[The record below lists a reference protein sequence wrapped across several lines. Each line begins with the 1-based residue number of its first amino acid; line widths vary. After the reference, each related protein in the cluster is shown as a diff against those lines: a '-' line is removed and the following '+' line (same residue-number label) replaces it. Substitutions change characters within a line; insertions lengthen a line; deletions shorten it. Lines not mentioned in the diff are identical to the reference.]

1 MILGE
6 SADSLIGA
14 HGAFCHESPALEI
27 EAAKK
32 SDEITQLRHRP
43 AELAQNQAMH
53 ARSRAGELG
62 SAPRPR
68 SRAGELGSDR
78 TRWAA

>member
-14 HGAFCHESPALEI
+14 HWAFCHESPALEI

-32 SDEITQLRHRP
+32 SDEMRHRP